1 MIRVDEPVAVELNR
15 SGEPVGFSWRD
26 GKYRVI
32 SRPERWFSRRNWWDE
47 SARAQRGI
55 GAGVLEVEM
64 WRLSATK
71 ESALPAQFEL
81 IHTQLD
87 GNWQLVRIF
96 G

>member
-1 MIRVDEPVAVELNR
+1 
-15 SGEPVGFSWRD
+15 
-26 GKYRVI
+26 
-32 SRPERWFSRRNWWDE
+32 
-47 SARAQRGI
+47 
-55 GAGVLEVEM
+55 VEM